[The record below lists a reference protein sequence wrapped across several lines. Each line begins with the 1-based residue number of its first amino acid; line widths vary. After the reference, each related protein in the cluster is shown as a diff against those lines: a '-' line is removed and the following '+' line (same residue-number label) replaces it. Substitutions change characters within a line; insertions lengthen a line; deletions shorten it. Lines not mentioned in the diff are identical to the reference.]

1 MHLNKIKIFIIREL
15 SIQMFFFLFIS
26 CSNAKFRKII
36 FFNFQTPFMR
46 SNKIKIQQP
55 EEYLSSITN
64 CCLILIDLRNMLQ
77 LINDFNFIISLQ
89 DSMPQKNDNKK
100 LFSSSTF
107 NFFSSKTRFWSL
119 MEMCIHREKKKSGV
133 ILKYFYY
140 QDCIF
145 IHYKKLHNC
154 RSFLFFDDYLM
165 AIFLTKLNA
174 SENILRDKMKL
185 LVSLV

>member
-15 SIQMFFFLFIS
+15 SIQMFFFFLFIS

-119 MEMCIHREKKKSGV
+119 MEMCIHREKKNLELFSNT
-133 ILKYFYY
+133 
-140 QDCIF
+140 F
-145 IHYKKLHNC
+145 IT
-154 RSFLFFDDYLM
+154 RIVFLFTTRNFIIVGHFCFSM
-165 AIFLTKLNA
+165 IT
-174 SENILRDKMKL
+174 
-185 LVSLV
+185 